1 MNIADLLRPL
11 DFAVILLYLVIV
23 VGLGFYVAYQ
33 QRDQTNILLARKSLG
48 WKGIGLSIWAT
59 NVGPP
64 FLIGA
69 SGIAY
74 TTGMVT
80 ANFEWLAWVFLML
93 CAMVFAPHYLGLN
106 IDTIPQIIKRRFGEA
121 TYRLLTVYV
130 LYTVIML
137 WLGGALY
144 AGGVLVAQ
152 IMGWSPTLSI
162 ICLIIIAT
170 SFTAFGGL
178 AAVVATDSLQT
189 ILIIG
194 GTLTLTVLGIVEVGG
209 IEGLID
215 KTPPDYWV
223 LFKPADS
230 DTFPWTAV
238 IFGYPVLAIWFWC
251 TDQTIVQRMLG
262 ARDLHTAQ
270 KGALLAGF
278 LKILPPLIF
287 TLPGILCF
295 ILYPGL
301 SEPDAAFTT
310 MVGNLLP
317 VGLKG
322 LIIAVLI
329 AALVSTVDSGLNSFS
344 TVFTLDVY
352 VPIIKKGKAVDPQEI
367 KRVGAIA
374 TIGAGIFATLW
385 AIAMGGFASG
395 MFELLQ
401 GVSSFLA
408 PPMTAL
414 FLLTIFW
421 RGTTSRGVIGG
432 FLSGVK
438 AMAPPSSSGPNTHIS
453 PSSGSISA
461 AMSKSHSSSLPSS
474 RATSARVLTLSTLF
488 TAIRRRSLQA

>member
-1 MNIADLLRPL
+1 
-11 DFAVILLYLVIV
+11 
-23 VGLGFYVAYQ
+23 
-33 QRDQTNILLARKSLG
+33 
-48 WKGIGLSIWAT
+48 
-59 NVGPP
+59 
-64 FLIGA
+64 
-69 SGIAY
+69 
-74 TTGMVT
+74 
-80 ANFEWLAWVFLML
+80 
-93 CAMVFAPHYLGLN
+93 
-106 IDTIPQIIKRRFGEA
+106 
-121 TYRLLTVYV
+121 
-130 LYTVIML
+130 
-137 WLGGALY
+137 
-144 AGGVLVAQ
+144 
-152 IMGWSPTLSI
+152 
-162 ICLIIIAT
+162 
-170 SFTAFGGL
+170 
-178 AAVVATDSLQT
+178 
-189 ILIIG
+189 
-194 GTLTLTVLGIVEVGG
+194 
-209 IEGLID
+209 
-215 KTPPDYWV
+215 
-223 LFKPADS
+223 
-230 DTFPWTAV
+230 
-238 IFGYPVLAIWFWC
+238 
-251 TDQTIVQRMLG
+251 MLG

-432 FLSGVK
+432 FLV
-438 AMAPPSSSGPNTHIS
+438 AVAPGRAL
-453 PSSGSISA
+453 A
-461 AMSKSHSSSLPSS
+461 AAFVAT
-474 RATSARVLTLSTLF
+474 RADQAINVGLHDQLQHVLGDGAQKIRLAALCSQLF
-488 TAIRRRSLQA
+488 DQ